1 MMENHIIK
9 TNGFKTNLYSIFL
22 TVPMDKSTVTAYS
35 LIPAVLRR
43 GTKNY
48 KAQLEIGKKLEDM
61 YGASFN
67 CGVDKMGDYQ
77 VLKFYMEILSDE
89 YIPEKQ
95 EPVEFLKEIVF
106 NPLIEDGHFKKEYV
120 EQEKENLK
128 RIIESRQDNKV
139 RYALDRC
146 IEEMFEGEP
155 YGIYKFGDVEK
166 LDKIDENSL
175 YKSYQ
180 DLLDT
185 ARIDCYVCGSKVEG
199 EEKDFAQEL
208 KLEKQNEETN
218 ELQDSSDTKKDNK
231 EKNQNINVPHTIKNK
246 EIKETL
252 DVSQGKLIIGLAM
265 PDTEKSIV
273 SMYNT
278 VLGGG
283 ANSKLFQNVREK
295 AGLAYSAS
303 SSYVKRKNVI
313 FIKTGIETSNYD
325 KAVDIIKNQ
334 IEDMK
339 KGNITD
345 DELASARELI
355 LSSLRLLPESQEDL
369 IAYNFDKELYGEE
382 PNLKG
387 YMKKIEEVTKQ
398 QIVDIAQNVT
408 IDTIYFMQGE
418 EK

>member
-1 MMENHIIK
+1 MKNHIIK
-9 TNGFKTNLYSIFL
+9 TKGFKTNLYSIFL
-22 TVPMDKSTVTAYS
+22 TVPMNESTVTAYS

-43 GTKNY
+43 GSKNY
-48 KAQLEIGKKLEDM
+48 QTQIEIGKKLEEM

-77 VLKFYMEILSDE
+77 VIKFYMETLSEE

-95 EPVEFLKEIVF
+95 DSVEFLKEIVF
-106 NPLIEDGHFKKEYV
+106 NPQVEDGHFKKEYV

-128 RIIESRQDNKV
+128 RIIESRQDNKA

-155 YGIYKFGDVEK
+155 YGIYKFGSVED
-166 LDKIDENSL
+166 LENINEKNL
-175 YKSYQ
+175 YESYQ
-180 DLLDT
+180 NLLNQ
-185 ARIDCYVCGSKVEG
+185 ARIDCYACGSKIEA
-199 EEKDFAQEL
+199 EEKVLENQE
-208 KLEKQNEETN
+208 KT
-218 ELQDSSDTKKDNK
+218 D
-231 EKNQNINVPHTIKNK
+231 KNQNINIPHTIKNK

-252 DVSQGKLIIGLAM
+252 DVSQGKLIIGLSM
-265 PDTEKSIV
+265 PDIEKSII

-313 FIKTGIETSNYD
+313 FIKTGIETSNYE
-325 KAVDIIKNQ
+325 KAIEIIKEQ
-334 IEDMK
+334 LEDMK

-345 DELASARELI
+345 SEIKSARELI
-355 LSSLRLLPESQEDL
+355 LSSLRLLIESQEDL

-382 PNLKG
+382 VDLEG
-387 YMKKIEEVTKQ
+387 YMKKIESVTKK
-398 QIVDIAQNVT
+398 QIVEVSQDVQL
-408 IDTIYFMQGE
+408 DTIYFMQGE
-418 EK
+418 EN

>member
-1 MMENHIIK
+1 MNNHIIK

-22 TVPMDKSTVTAYS
+22 TVPMNEATVTAYS

-48 KAQLEIGKKLEDM
+48 QTQLEIGKKLEDM

-89 YIPEKQ
+89 YIPKRQ

-106 NPLIEDGHFKKEYV
+106 NPQVENGHFKKEYV
-120 EQEKENLK
+120 DQEKENLK
-128 RIIESRQDNKV
+128 RIIESRQDNKA

-155 YGIYKFGDVEK
+155 YGIYKFGNVEE
-166 LDKIDENSL
+166 LDKINEKSL
-175 YKSYQ
+175 YESYQ
-180 DLLDT
+180 NLLNE
-185 ARIDCYVCGSKVEG
+185 ARIDCYACGSKI
-199 EEKDFAQEL
+199 EEEERNFAQEIR
-208 KLEKQNEETN
+208 LESQKAIGAN
-218 ELQDSSDTKKDNK
+218 ELSNSGETKKDNK
-231 EKNQNINVPHTIKNK
+231 EKNQNINIPHTVKNK

-265 PDTEKSIV
+265 PDIEKSIV

-278 VLGGG
+278 ILGGG

-313 FIKTGIETSNYD
+313 FIKTGIETSNYE

-382 PNLKG
+382 PDLEG
-387 YMKKIEEVTKQ
+387 YMRKIKDVTKEQ
-398 QIVDIAQNVT
+398 VIEAAQDVT